1 MDIED
6 HLSDGYAQLVK
17 KLRELEATGTKPYL
31 MTGAPQCPN
40 PDLSLG
46 PGSGTALGEQGDKF
60 DHLYVQF
67 YNNPCYPGDPTSF
80 NLDTWLKFASDTQ
93 GEYGSGPKIFVGLPA
108 ATGGSGDPKYYMT
121 PEEVSD
127 LYQVKNQLHVKASP
141 LHR

>member
-1 MDIED
+1 
-6 HLSDGYAQLVK
+6 
-17 KLRELEATGTKPYL
+17 
-31 MTGAPQCPN
+31 MTGAPQCPY

-46 PGSGTALGEQGDKF
+46 PGSGTALEEQGDKF

-67 YNNPCYPGDPTSF
+67 YNNYCYPGDPTSF
-80 NLDTWLKFASDTQ
+80 NLDTWLQFAAVTQ
-93 GEYGSGPKIFVGLPA
+93 AEYGSGPKIFVGLPA

-141 LHR
+141 LYK